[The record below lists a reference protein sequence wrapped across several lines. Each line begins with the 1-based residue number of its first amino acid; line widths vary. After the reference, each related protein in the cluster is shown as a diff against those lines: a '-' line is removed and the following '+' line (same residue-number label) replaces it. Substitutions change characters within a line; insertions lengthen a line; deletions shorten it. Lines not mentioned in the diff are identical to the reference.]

1 MRSSALVLVVL
12 VLACGEGPAD
22 PPGQRDLAGRI
33 VFVSTRDQTAQNYV
47 QALYEMSA
55 DGAEQTPLIQFDSLV
70 VSDPEWAP
78 DGERIVFSGEDLPSN
93 EVALYVVDGDGS
105 NLIRLSGVDALD
117 PQHPT
122 WSPDGGRIAFYSR
135 AERTLWVANADG
147 SDPVELLGGQATEP
161 AWSPDGT
168 EIAFVNRDSGQEIY
182 AMDADGSNLRNLTE
196 NPAAAESSPAWSPD
210 GSMIAFEQ
218 DSQIFVMNADGS
230 SPRQLTEGGTRNED
244 PSWSPDGSNIAFS
257 SDLAGLPNDLWIIR
271 SDGTDPVQVTQSGFN
286 YDPSWRW

>member
-1 MRSSALVLVVL
+1 MRISPFLLVVL
-12 VLACGEGPAD
+12 LLGCGEGPTD
-22 PPGQRDLAGRI
+22 PPGQRDLTGR
-33 VFVSTRDQTAQNYV
+33 VAFVSGRDQTAENFV
-47 QALYEMSA
+47 QTLYEMSA
-55 DGAEQTPLIQFDSLV
+55 DGGEQARLIQNDALV
-70 VSDPEWAP
+70 VSHPQWSP
-78 DGERIVFSGEDLPSN
+78 DGETIVFSGEELPSN
-93 EVALYVVDGDGS
+93 DVALYVVDADGS
-105 NLIRLSGVDALD
+105 NLTPLNDVEALD

-122 WSPDGGRIAFYSR
+122 WSPDGERIAFYSR
-135 AERTLWVANADG
+135 AKRALFAANADG
-147 SDPVELLGGQATEP
+147 SDPVELLAIQATEP

-182 AMDADGSNLRNLTE
+182 VMDADGSNLRNLTD
-196 NPAAAESSPAWSPD
+196 NPAAAEGSPAWSPD

-257 SDLAGLPNDLWIIR
+257 SDRDGLPNDLWIIR
-271 SDGTDPVQVTQSGFN
+271 SDGTDPVQITESGFN